1 MQIDSLILGDFET
14 NCYIVRSSEEATDC
28 LIIDPGFG
36 AEELLDFLNENAL
49 EPSGILLTHGHCDHL
64 AGVPLLRGR
73 FGDLA
78 VSVGRP
84 DSEMLTGGRANLS
97 ALMGFS
103 LVLPPADRLLDAGDT
118 VNLERALA
126 YGGQIGGHLTQG
138 HVDATGEIVIRQ
150 PDGDA
155 LILGI
160 RTPQSLMRYIVEKGF
175 IAVEGASLTVVSVEE
190 DVFTVSLVEFT
201 QNATTLANLELGAMV
216 NLEVDM
222 IAKYVERMLE
232 ERHIVPAT
240 ESERG

>member
-118 VNLERALA
+118 VNFGDIELRVLA
-126 YGGQIGGHLTQG
+126 TPGHTPGGMSFYCEK
-138 HVDATGEIVIRQ
+138 DAVVFT
-150 PDGDA
+150 GDA
-155 LILGI
+155 LFAGSIGRVDFPGGDMQTLLSAI
-160 RTPQSLMRYIVEKGF
+160 RSELFSLPEATCVYSGHGPETEIGTEKRTNPFLIG
-175 IAVEGASLTVVSVEE
+175 S
-190 DVFTVSLVEFT
+190 
-201 QNATTLANLELGAMV
+201 
-216 NLEVDM
+216 
-222 IAKYVERMLE
+222 
-232 ERHIVPAT
+232 
-240 ESERG
+240 